1 MTTAPQ
7 LAPAPPPSSLRIR
20 FIRGLYRLTRRL
32 GVGTMSAMAWL
43 ISSLYFLVYPRRVS
57 RSMRFYRALFP
68 QRGWWGRLACAWRQ
82 YKSFARLF
90 VDRIALERDE
100 EPTFHSDGWEH
111 LEQAAKAKTGGVI
124 VMSHMGNWEVAARLF
139 RRRKLQM
146 MIYMGIREG
155 EEMERLQ
162 KRDLKADQLEVV
174 AVSPEGASPLE
185 GIRGLKFLKEGGFV
199 SLAADRAVGTS
210 QDRVE
215 VDFLGGKLSVSTAPF
230 TFAMVSRRP
239 VFVFFSLR
247 EPDGSYTISATEPW
261 QVRPASRKQRAEAIR
276 QAAQDYAALL
286 AEKVQRYP
294 YQWYHFVEE
303 PLRHDVKQETA
314 AAGANDSSADQGG

>member
-1 MTTAPQ
+1 MTTERQ
-7 LAPAPPPSSLRIR
+7 LTPMAPPSWRIR

-32 GVGTMSAMAWL
+32 GARFMSAMAWL
-43 ISSLYFLVYPRRVS
+43 ISSLYFLVYPSRVG

-68 QRGWWGRLACAWRQ
+68 ERGWWGRLACAWRQ

-90 VDRIALERDE
+90 VERIALERDE

-111 LEQAAKAKTGGVI
+111 LEQAAEAKTGGVI
-124 VMSHMGNWEVAARLF
+124 VMSHVGNWEVAARLF

-174 AVSPEGASPLE
+174 AVSPDGASPLE
-185 GIRGLKFLKEGGFV
+185 GLKGLKFLKEGGFV

-247 EPDGSYTISATEPW
+247 EPDGSYTISATKPW
-261 QVRPASRKQRAEAIR
+261 EVRPASRKQRAAAIQ

-286 AEKVQRYP
+286 AEKVRRYP
-294 YQWYHFVEE
+294 YQWYHFDEE
-303 PLRHDVKQETA
+303 LVRYNAPDAGDVQD
-314 AAGANDSSADQGG
+314 G